1 MYPTSIKD
9 RRNGA
14 KLESHGA
21 SGYSSDMA
29 GDGDFRF
36 PSSMR
41 LKKKAEFVRV
51 FRKGAV
57 WKGSYFS
64 LHILPRAEDALLQQE
79 GPRLGMVVTRKVG
92 SAVER
97 NRVKRRIRESFRK
110 MAHSMPAVDLVI
122 RPNAACTEIS
132 EALITRSLRKAVK
145 CALESVKEK
154 T

>member
-1 MYPTSIKD
+1 
-9 RRNGA
+9 
-14 KLESHGA
+14 
-21 SGYSSDMA
+21 MA

-41 LKKKAEFVRV
+41 LKKKTEFVRV

-64 LHILPRAEDALLQQE
+64 LHILPRADHILPQQG

-92 SAVER
+92 SAVVR
-97 NRVKRRIRESFRK
+97 NRIKRSLREAFRK
-110 MAHSMPAVDLVI
+110 TAHSMPAVDIVI
-122 RPNAACTEIS
+122 RPNAACAEIS
-132 EALITRSLRKAVK
+132 ETLITRSLGKAVES
-145 CALESVKEK
+145 ALDSVKEK